1 MEKFTVNGKA
11 YFVKDL
17 DFEYLVELDKHDIKV
32 TNITGMAAVNC
43 FFAYCSGMDEKQ
55 ASDEI
60 SKHIINGGTLEDI
73 VGAYAKALEDSG
85 FFRAL
90 MEQTK
95 KEQEKVESSAP
106 KATKKN
112 SKAVTE

>member
-1 MEKFTVNGKA
+1 MEKFTVNGKT
-11 YFVKDL
+11 YFAKDL
-17 DFEYLVELDKHDIKV
+17 NFEYLVELDKHDIKV
-32 TNITGMAAVNC
+32 ANITGAAAINC

-60 SKHIINGGTLEDI
+60 SQHIINGGSLDDI

-95 KEQEKVESSAP
+95 KEPEKVESSAA
-106 KATKKN
+106 KTTKKN
-112 SKAVTE
+112 NKAVTE

>member
-1 MEKFTVNGKA
+1 MEKFTVNGKT
-11 YFVKDL
+11 YFVKEL

-32 TNITGMAAVNC
+32 TNVTGAAAINC
-43 FFAYCSGMDEKQ
+43 FVSYCSGMDESQ
-55 ASDEI
+55 ASKEI
-60 SKHIINGGTLEDI
+60 SQHIVNGGSLDDI

-90 MEQTK
+90 MEQAK
-95 KEQEKVESSAP
+95 KEPEKMESSTA
-106 KATKKN
+106 KVTKKN